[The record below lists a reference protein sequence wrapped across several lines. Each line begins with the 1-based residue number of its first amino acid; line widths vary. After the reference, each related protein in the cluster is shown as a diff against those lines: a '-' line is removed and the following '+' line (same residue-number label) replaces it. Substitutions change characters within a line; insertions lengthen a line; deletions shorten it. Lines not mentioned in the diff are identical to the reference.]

1 MKKMSKDERFSYLSG
16 LIDML
21 SYQMAIG
28 GSAPKAACVGETYYG
43 GGKDLAWRN
52 LYEAL
57 DTFSDKRPEI
67 ILTLLAKKACE
78 K

>member
-1 MKKMSKDERFSYLSG
+1 MKKMSKDERFSYISG

-21 SYQMAIG
+21 VYQTAIG
-28 GSAPKAACVGETYYG
+28 GGGAKAACVGETYYG
-43 GGKDLAWRN
+43 SGKDQAWRN
-52 LYEAL
+52 LFEAL
-57 DTFSDKRPEI
+57 DTFSDKKPEI